1 VTQSHEQLPSPDAVA
16 RGYEGDDLNNN
27 GLLVFLFFFL
37 LTAVVLHTAIWVLLK
52 YYLAAPRAEDK
63 APSAVELIE
72 RFPSPQ
78 LQPSVNHVTTPAE
91 DLAAM
96 RRQETAVFQQLGWQ
110 RPPQSP
116 YPVIPDQIIQ
126 ELKQRE
132 AAGSPAT
139 EPAATTRAAK
149 EGRP

>member
-72 RFPSPQ
+72 RFPTPQ
-78 LQPSVNHVTTPAE
+78 LQPSVDHNTTPSE
-91 DLAAM
+91 DIAAM
-96 RRQETAVFQQLGWQ
+96 RSQERQIFQQLGWQ
-110 RPPQSP
+110 RPPQSL
-116 YPVIPDQIIQ
+116 YPTIPDQIIQ

-132 AAGSPAT
+132 AATHAST
-139 EPAATTRAAK
+139 QPAATTRAAK

>member
-1 VTQSHEQLPSPDAVA
+1 MA

-37 LTAVVLHTAIWVLLK
+37 LTAVVLHTGLWVLLK
-52 YYLAAPRAEDK
+52 YYLGVPRAEDK

-78 LQPSVNHVTTPAE
+78 LQPSVGHVTTPSE

-96 RRQETAVFQQLGWQ
+96 RREETRVFEQLGWQ
-110 RPPQSP
+110 RPPQSL
-116 YPVIPDQIIQ
+116 YPAIPDQIIQ

-132 AAGSPAT
+132 AANNPAT
-139 EPAATTRAAK
+139 KPAPTTRGAK